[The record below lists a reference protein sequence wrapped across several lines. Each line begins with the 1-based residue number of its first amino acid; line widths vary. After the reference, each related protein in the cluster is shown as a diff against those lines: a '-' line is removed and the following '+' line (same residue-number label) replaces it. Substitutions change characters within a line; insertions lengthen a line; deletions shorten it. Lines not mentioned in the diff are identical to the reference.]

1 MLVCGIENLL
11 LMIKDGK
18 LTLLSKILMI
28 FPSAIILFI
37 VPKYAFI
44 YLIVCSLMI
53 FLLER
58 YLKASS
64 QEEEINNE

>member
-1 MLVCGIENLL
+1 MIEN
-11 LMIKDGK
+11 GK

-44 YLIVCSLMI
+44 YLIVCFSVI

-64 QEEEINNE
+64 PQEEMNNE

>member
-64 QEEEINNE
+64 QEEEINSE